1 MQANIGVVHIQMA
14 IKELSLFDHFEKI
27 KILWIGGH
35 VHQDNQT
42 SLYGLSLRKPN
53 VDALNGAQGTITPT
67 EVKHFPT
74 NKNNKDLV
82 KMFTKVKQWE
92 WLARR
97 QITLQAK
104 R

>member
-1 MQANIGVVHIQMA
+1 
-14 IKELSLFDHFEKI
+14 
-27 KILWIGGH
+27 
-35 VHQDNQT
+35 
-42 SLYGLSLRKPN
+42 
-53 VDALNGAQGTITPT
+53 
-67 EVKHFPT
+67 
-74 NKNNKDLV
+74 LV